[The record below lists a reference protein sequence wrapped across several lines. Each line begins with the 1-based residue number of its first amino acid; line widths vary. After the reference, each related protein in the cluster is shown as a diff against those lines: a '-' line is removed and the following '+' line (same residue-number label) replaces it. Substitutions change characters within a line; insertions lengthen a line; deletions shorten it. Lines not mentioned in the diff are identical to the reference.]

1 MDGLKCLNLSDLGHS
16 IGEFHFDGRFDNDRR
31 HDLDFFRLFFV
42 AAGKQDQTAERR
54 RKNRIDFHDDYPLFE
69 GKCISTFCPIRTI
82 YTLKHKKSRMESP
95 SGLFFVVTS
104 R

>member
-31 HDLDFFRLFFV
+31 HHVLNFRLFFV

-54 RKNRIDFHDDYPLFE
+54 RKNRIDFHEDDPFFE
-69 GKCISTFCPIRTI
+69 VKCISAF
-82 YTLKHKKSRMESP
+82 S
-95 SGLFFVVTS
+95 
-104 R
+104 